1 MSSEFIID
9 LNEQNLQPTLELSL
23 EKLVVISC
31 WASQIPE
38 SMEANQ
44 VLEKIANK
52 YQGAFILARLNCETE
67 QNIAMQLGVQNL
79 PTIALFQ
86 QGRPVDG
93 VAGPQTEQALNE
105 LLGKY
110 LPNEDELALAEAQ
123 KLIQAGDFTQAL
135 TLMRP
140 LANSMQDSGPLHL
153 LMAQAQIESNQFTEA
168 QASLDKVTLK
178 DQDSLYQSL
187 VAKLELHQQAAD
199 TPEIRALEEAH
210 AADPSDFSVSYQLA
224 LQYSQVSRDEEALTL
239 LLEILR
245 SDLNYE
251 DGAVKKSMLD
261 ILSALGQE
269 NPISGTYRRKL
280 YTLLY

>member
-1 MSSEFIID
+1 MSSKFIID

-38 SMEANQ
+38 SLDANQ

-52 YQGAFILARLNCETE
+52 YQGAFILAKLNCETE
-67 QNIAMQLGVQNL
+67 QNIAMQLGVQSL

-93 VAGPQTEQALNE
+93 VAGPQTKETLTE

-110 LPNEDELALAEAQ
+110 LPNEDELTLSDAQ
-123 KLIQAGDFTQAL
+123 KLVQSGEFAQAL
-135 TLMRP
+135 TLLRP
-140 LANSMQDSGPLHL
+140 LSANMQDNGQLHL
-153 LMAQAQIESNQFTEA
+153 LMAQAQIEINQFAEA
-168 QASLDKVTLK
+168 QTSLDKVMLK

-187 VAKLELHQQAAD
+187 IAKLELHQQAAD

-210 AADPSDFSVSYQLA
+210 TTNPSDFSVSYQLA
-224 LQYSQVSRDEEALTL
+224 LQYSQVNRDEEALTL
-239 LLEILR
+239 LLQILR

-269 NPISGTYRRKL
+269 NPLTGTYRRKL